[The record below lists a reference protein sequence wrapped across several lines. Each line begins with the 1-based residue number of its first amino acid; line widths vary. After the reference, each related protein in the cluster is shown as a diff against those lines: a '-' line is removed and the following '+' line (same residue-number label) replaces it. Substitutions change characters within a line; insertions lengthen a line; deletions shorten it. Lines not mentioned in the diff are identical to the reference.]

1 MDVFYHVKQL
11 MLEIATLEAQLREKK
26 SAIDKLFAVLTPQ
39 EKLILDLPATSD
51 SGVKPSEP
59 VEEVA
64 GRKAPK
70 KA

>member
-26 SAIDKLFAVLTPQ
+26 TAIDKLFAVLTPQ
-39 EKLILDLPATSD
+39 EKLLLDLPEKDEQAEKKTEA
-51 SGVKPSEP
+51 P
-59 VEEVA
+59 
-64 GRKAPK
+64 KAPK

>member
-26 SAIDKLFAVLTPQ
+26 TAIDKLFAVLTPQ
-39 EKLILDLPATSD
+39 EKLILDLPDKDEQA
-51 SGVKPSEP
+51 GKKGEP
-59 VEEVA
+59 P
-64 GRKAPK
+64 KTLK